1 MSCSPSKPPTTLK
14 EMWAELH
21 WWSFKNFPNETLSD
35 TLDHIGKEL
44 SEAIE
49 AQNARLNQ
57 GRTDNDTR
65 KNLDDALSEELA
77 DIMILAGKMMGNL
90 GYDPETEI
98 LRKWEEVRE
107 RTYKD
112 GKRI

>member
-1 MSCSPSKPPTTLK
+1 
-14 EMWAELH
+14 
-21 WWSFKNFPNETLSD
+21 
-35 TLDHIGKEL
+35 
-44 SEAIE
+44 
-49 AQNARLNQ
+49 LNQ